1 MKSVSRAIVH
11 QIEIALMLGLM
22 PPSTSCDAAVA
33 AAGEANHKLHKD
45 LTAELN

>member
-11 QIEIALMLGLM
+11 QIEIPLMLGLM
-22 PPSTSCDAAVA
+22 PPSTSCDA